1 MTATCSTA
9 PEDDVRLR
17 RSWALSERTAQ
28 RTLQQLLRQQQ
39 NLLDG
44 GARGGNSYQS
54 QPSHRD
60 SPPRS
65 NSTSTQS
72 HAEQTHTVAR
82 RAIPAS
88 SPASCTSCRAAIG
101 LPAVK
106 KGKVTRVSVR
116 GRTVVPPGFLRA
128 SSGEILQQARHE
140 IRTRANRLHGRVS
153 VRPFSRSLL
162 VCWN

>member
-54 QPSHRD
+54 QELLFRI
-60 SPPRS
+60 
-65 NSTSTQS
+65 
-72 HAEQTHTVAR
+72 AR
-82 RAIPAS
+82 RALTA
-88 SPASCTSCRAAIG
+88 
-101 LPAVK
+101 L
-106 KGKVTRVSVR
+106 
-116 GRTVVPPGFLRA
+116 
-128 SSGEILQQARHE
+128 ARE
-140 IRTRANRLHGRVS
+140 AMQNKRIR
-153 VRPFSRSLL
+153 
-162 VCWN
+162 